1 LHLEHV
7 GEPGAQDVIA
17 MVFPTIVLTVVAYGF
32 LARPFARLIGTAQ
45 ADPQGAVLVGAD
57 LVSRELGQVLKEQ
70 GFEVLLV
77 DTNHANTT
85 TARTSGLRTF
95 QGSVL
100 SHRFTEEA
108 ELDGIGN
115 MIALTPSDEINRLAL
130 EQFVPTF
137 GRAHL
142 FRVAS
147 ANKKRKDPHH
157 AGRELFAEDLNAEEL
172 RSQLHGGARIRAT
185 KLTDQFGPDE
195 YREQYGDQARP
206 LFVVTSDKTLQIITT
221 DSPPL
226 LKVGQTV
233 LGLVPRDFQ
242 VGSETVNGDDLE
254 AASEADDSSDPA

>member
-1 LHLEHV
+1 
-7 GEPGAQDVIA
+7 
-17 MVFPTIVLTVVAYGF
+17 
-32 LARPFARLIGTAQ
+32 
-45 ADPQGAVLVGAD
+45 
-57 LVSRELGQVLKEQ
+57 VLKEQ

>member
-1 LHLEHV
+1 
-7 GEPGAQDVIA
+7 
-17 MVFPTIVLTVVAYGF
+17 
-32 LARPFARLIGTAQ
+32 
-45 ADPQGAVLVGAD
+45 
-57 LVSRELGQVLKEQ
+57 
-70 GFEVLLV
+70 
-77 DTNHANTT
+77 
-85 TARTSGLRTF
+85 RTSGLRTF

-147 ANKKRKDPHH
+147 SNKKSTDPHH
-157 AGRELFAEDLNAEEL
+157 AGRELFATDLDTDEL
-172 RSQLHGGARIRAT
+172 RNQLNSGARIRAT

-195 YREQYGDQARP
+195 YREQYGNQARP
-206 LFVVTSDKTLQIITT
+206 LFLVTADKKLQIVTT
-221 DSPPL
+221 DNPPV

-233 LGLVPRDFQ
+233 LGLVSRDFEAGLLATDDDQ
-242 VGSETVNGDDLE
+242 PEVANEAESSPET
-254 AASEADDSSDPA
+254 A